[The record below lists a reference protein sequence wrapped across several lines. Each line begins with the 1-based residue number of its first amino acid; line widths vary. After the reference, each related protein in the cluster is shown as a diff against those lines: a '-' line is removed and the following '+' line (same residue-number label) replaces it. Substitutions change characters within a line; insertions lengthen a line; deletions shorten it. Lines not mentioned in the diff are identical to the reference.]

1 MTACARLGSAALG
14 VSALCLHRIGLPSS
28 RRQSILIYPGLVLME
43 LSAFRRL
50 IISLLVVPCVLF
62 AFPLLSAQDDAPPPS
77 ADSSKYVGVEVCQGC
92 HEDAYNSFMKSHH
105 VETLKSKNVA
115 TLGCEGCH
123 GPGAS
128 HVSAGGDP
136 DQIER
141 YAGAKPEVILGR
153 CERCHQAKI
162 SKQHV
167 DAHLSCL
174 TCHSAHHARPQT
186 PLLVKPAP
194 ELCRSCHHDR

>member
-1 MTACARLGSAALG
+1 
-14 VSALCLHRIGLPSS
+14 
-28 RRQSILIYPGLVLME
+28 ME

-50 IISLLVVPCVLF
+50 ITSCLVVPCILF
-62 AFPLLSAQDDAPPPS
+62 AFPWLHAQNEAPLPS

-92 HEDAYNSFMKSHH
+92 HEDAYNSFMKSPH
-105 VETLKSKNVA
+105 VETLKSKNTA

-141 YAGAKPEVILGR
+141 YAGAKPEVILDR
-153 CERCHQAKI
+153 CDRCHEAEI
-162 SKQHV
+162 SKPHV
-167 DAHLSCL
+167 GAHLSCL
-174 TCHSAHHARPQT
+174 TCHSVHHARPQT
-186 PLLVKPAP
+186 RLLVKPAQ
-194 ELCRSCHHDR
+194 ELCRSCHHPR